1 MRSPNLFFTGVATL
15 SLAALLTACGGGGG
29 GGNKEQT
36 PTPDPVGTLT
46 FSGAASGKYVVNPT
60 HPSNSSMVSGGSTTI
75 ALHGTNPATFVIGF
89 SYPTAGTAVT
99 SAEVGV
105 GSPSVGYGCNP
116 CINTALEKAD
126 RKLTFT
132 NTPFTAIGGAILYV
146 TGTVTWQ

>member
-1 MRSPNLFFTGVATL
+1 MRSPNLFFTGVAAL

-29 GGNKEQT
+29 GNKAQT

-60 HPSNSSMVSGGSTTI
+60 HPSNSATVSGSSTTI
-75 ALHGTNPATFVIGF
+75 ALNGTSPANFVIGF

-105 GSPSVGYGCNP
+105 GSPVVGYGCNP

-132 NTPFTAIGGAILYV
+132 NTPFTATGGAILYV
-146 TGTVTWQ
+146 TGTGTWQ